1 MREGASFWSKLCFNY
16 AKPLLDS
23 SVDQQIRFEQ
33 YGELPDRLKI
43 CHEVRLLESHIQH
56 YMDKDSNDKYAFMKG
71 ILSVNRW
78 RFPKFTAVRTLL
90 LFHELFQP
98 LLLVSF
104 IAWI

>member
-1 MREGASFWSKLCFNY
+1 
-16 AKPLLDS
+16 
-23 SVDQQIRFEQ
+23 
-33 YGELPDRLKI
+33 
-43 CHEVRLLESHIQH
+43 
-56 YMDKDSNDKYAFMKG
+56 MDKDSNDKYAFMKG

-90 LFHELFQP
+90 MLNELFQP